1 VDPRDTALL
10 STFDGPGI
18 VALVPEGSAT
28 FVHDPSA
35 EPSRR
40 LLVTAKPTAKPRA
53 LRRSSVFQQTESL
66 ALLDLLDR
74 ALNAPAA
81 ALSVRETAQPAAV
94 PAKAVTTLPDGTA
107 QVVDPADTLAA
118 WLLAQAGMGAAGA
131 TADR

>member
-1 VDPRDTALL
+1 
-10 STFDGPGI
+10 
-18 VALVPEGSAT
+18 
-28 FVHDPSA
+28 
-35 EPSRR
+35 
-40 LLVTAKPTAKPRA
+40 
-53 LRRSSVFQQTESL
+53 VFQQTESL